1 MNLFV
6 NLEQNVNFFIIKV
19 VFIINP
25 LNQFIML
32 KHYQLFYQVEIMGLF
47 FVLNQ
52 QLYDFLIVEYI
63 CPFMTLIFIF
73 FIKEF
78 EVKLQSFI
86 YLSLVYLFIFLLT
99 FRISRLIKFQD
110 VENK

>member
-19 VFIINP
+19 VFIINA
-25 LNQFIML
+25 LNHFIML

-52 QLYDFLIVEYI
+52 QLYDFLIVKYI
-63 CPFMTLIFIF
+63 YPFKTLIFIF
-73 FIKEF
+73 FIKDF
-78 EVKLQSFI
+78 EVKLLSFI
-86 YLSLVYLFIFLLT
+86 YLSLVYFLFSLLT
-99 FRISRLIKFQD
+99 FQISRLIKFRRD
-110 VENK
+110 C